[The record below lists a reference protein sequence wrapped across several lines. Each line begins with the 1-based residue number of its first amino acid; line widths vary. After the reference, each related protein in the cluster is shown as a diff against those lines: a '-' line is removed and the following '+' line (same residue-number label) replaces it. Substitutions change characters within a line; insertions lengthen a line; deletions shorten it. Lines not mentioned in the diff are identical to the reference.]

1 MNVPRR
7 RFLSTMAWSGIGA
20 WIAHQAHGSELL
32 RRLWPRQ
39 AFAADHLQTALH
51 QLYGPRKPESSEQIR
66 LEIPE
71 LAEDGAVVPV
81 TVSTTLPGVES
92 IALLAEKNPTPLL
105 AEFTLAADLE
115 PFVSTHIKLAAS
127 GLVLAVVRA
136 QGQSYS
142 TQRMVKIMV
151 GGCG

>member
-1 MNVPRR
+1 MNTQRR
-7 RFLSTMAWSGIGA
+7 RFLSGIAWSAIGA
-20 WIAHQAHGSELL
+20 WLSHKAYGGELL
-32 RRLWPRQ
+32 RRPWPQQ
-39 AFAADHLQTALH
+39 AFAADHLQAALR
-51 QLYGPRKPESSEQIR
+51 QLCGPHKPENSEHIR

-81 TVSTTLPGVES
+81 TVSTTLPGVDS

-105 AEFTLAADLE
+105 AEFVLAAELE

-136 QGQSYS
+136 RGQSYS
-142 TQRMVKIMV
+142 AQRMVKVMV

>member
-1 MNVPRR
+1 MNVQRR
-7 RFLSTMAWSGIGA
+7 GFLSAIAWSSIGA
-20 WIAHQAHGSELL
+20 WVAHKAHGSELL
-32 RRLWPRQ
+32 RRLWPQQ
-39 AFAADHLQTALH
+39 AFAADHLQTALT
-51 QLYGPRKPESSEQIR
+51 QLYGPHKPENSEQIR

-105 AEFTLAADLE
+105 AEFILTEGLE
-115 PFVSTHIKLAAS
+115 PFVSTHVKLAAS
-127 GLVLAVVRA
+127 CLVLAVVRA

-142 TQRMVKIMV
+142 TQRMVKVMV